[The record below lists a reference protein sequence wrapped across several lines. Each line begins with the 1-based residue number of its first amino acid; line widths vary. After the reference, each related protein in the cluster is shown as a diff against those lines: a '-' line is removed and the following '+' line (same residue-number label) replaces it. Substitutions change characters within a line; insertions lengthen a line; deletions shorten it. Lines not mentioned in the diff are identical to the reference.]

1 MTNAQTTRA
10 EKIRMNTKE
19 DPNMTNDLLTALRNL
34 KARRA
39 AAVEAAVFATDDQ
52 TSNNAAAEVH
62 WIDQEIV
69 RIALQIAEA

>member
-1 MTNAQTTRA
+1 
-10 EKIRMNTKE
+10 
-19 DPNMTNDLLTALRNL
+19 MTNDLLTALRNL

-39 AAVEAAVFATDDQ
+39 VAVEAAMFAADDQ